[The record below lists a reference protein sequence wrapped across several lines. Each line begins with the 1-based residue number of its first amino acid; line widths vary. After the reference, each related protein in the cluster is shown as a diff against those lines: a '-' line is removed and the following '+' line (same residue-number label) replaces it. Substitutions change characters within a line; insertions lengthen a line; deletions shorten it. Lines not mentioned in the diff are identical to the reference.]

1 VLPSQ
6 VSGWLFS
13 RFTSMHKSR
22 LRTVSAVLWGFLSAA
37 KLGISALGRAVAIA
51 TTPRHG
57 IKRVD
62 RLMGNELWSPEEV
75 MSVLSKE
82 AERNFGAMV
91 VSLDWVELRQ
101 GFRALVASVCTRRG
115 RALPVAW
122 QVVHREKFRRSQNA
136 VEDAFVE
143 RLAAMLDVGRSCIV
157 ADRGFRRATFL
168 ALLDSLG
175 FGYVIRV
182 CGKVHVTGR
191 KYTGLLEG
199 CGLKEGRE
207 ADLGAVDYREDGR
220 ARTRLVWRWN
230 RAQDEPW
237 LLATNIGK
245 SIKRV
250 CEIYALRM
258 EEEESFRDLKSP
270 RYGFALRYVLV
281 YDAERYER
289 MLAIWALG
297 TWLLYAQGLAAVRA
311 NQHLG
316 QSTATN
322 KNIDLSLVRIGHLL
336 LRLTL
341 GSPRA
346 LFKQLAVA

>member
-22 LRTVSAVLWGFLSAA
+22 LRTISAVLWGFLSAA
-37 KLGISALGRAVAIA
+37 KLGISALGRSVAVE

-62 RLMGNELWSPEEV
+62 RLMANELWTPEEV
-75 MSVLSKE
+75 MAVLSKE
-82 AERNFGAMV
+82 AARYFGAMV
-91 VSLDWVELRQ
+91 VSLDWVELRR

-122 QVVHREKFRRSQNA
+122 KVVRPEKFTRSQNA
-136 VEDAFVE
+136 VEDEFVE
-143 RLAAMLDVGRSCIV
+143 ALARLLDAGRVCIV

-168 ALLDSLG
+168 ALLNSLG

-182 CGKVHVTGR
+182 CGKVQVSGRRHV
-191 KYTGLLEG
+191 GLLEN
-199 CGLKEGRE
+199 CGLREGAE
-207 ADLGAVDYREDGR
+207 ADLGAVAYREDGL

-230 RAQDEPW
+230 RAQDQPW
-237 LLATNIGK
+237 LLATNLDK
-245 SIKRV
+245 SIQRL

-258 EEEESFRDLKSP
+258 EEEESFRDLKSH

-281 YDAERYER
+281 SSVERYER
-289 MLAIWALG
+289 MLAVWAMG
-297 TWLLYAQGLAAVRA
+297 TWVLYGQGLAAVQA
-311 NQHLG
+311 KLHYGL
-316 QSTATN
+316 STATN
-322 KNIDLSLVRIGHLL
+322 QHIDLSLVKIGHLL
-336 LRLTL
+336 LRLAL
-341 GSPRA
+341 GPPRA
-346 LFKQLAVA
+346 LFKQLAAT